1 MYIFQENDQWVFPR
15 SLHRWTAIY
24 NNVYNMNEGVRD
36 RLWIRDFRMKYA
48 TFLELVEVLRP
59 YIQHQHTRY
68 REPLPVTKPVAMVL
82 HNYWQKVLKMW
93 RWVKHLH
100 AGVSLCTSTLY

>member
-1 MYIFQENDQWVFPR
+1 MVGFSKIVALMDCND
-15 SLHRWTAIY
+15 

-36 RLWIRDFRMKYA
+36 RLWIHDFRMKHA